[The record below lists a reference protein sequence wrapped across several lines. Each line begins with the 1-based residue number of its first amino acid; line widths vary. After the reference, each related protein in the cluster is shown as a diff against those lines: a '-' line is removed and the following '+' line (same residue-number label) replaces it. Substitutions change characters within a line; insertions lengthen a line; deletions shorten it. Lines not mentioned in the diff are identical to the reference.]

1 MILESLLERQE
12 VMELILGTQTLAAA
26 NLGSSL
32 YHEHPGA
39 GKGIL
44 ESHLWFISARTW
56 PPNQSAG
63 ISTGSLRPIQATS

>member
-12 VMELILGTQTLAAA
+12 VTELILGTQTLVAA

-32 YHEHPGA
+32 YHKHPGA

-44 ESHLWFISARTW
+44 ESPLWFVSASTW
-56 PPNQSAG
+56 PLNQSAG
-63 ISTGSLRPIQATS
+63 NSTGSLRPSHATS